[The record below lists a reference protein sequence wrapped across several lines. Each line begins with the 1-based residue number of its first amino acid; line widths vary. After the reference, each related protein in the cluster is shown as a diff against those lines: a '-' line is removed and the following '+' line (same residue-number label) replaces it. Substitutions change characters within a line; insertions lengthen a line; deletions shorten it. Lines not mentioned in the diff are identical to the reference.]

1 MGLLQV
7 CASFHLEILVQF
19 NLWIQLKKASFSSYP
34 LGPMMLVL
42 FGKRAFRYDTYNHS
56 VGFILDLLSI
66 PKLHRIHPRVL
77 SSKLIFSPG
86 LEIMYVT
93 AFLFLKMIIWMLFDK
108 FCLAILSHK
117 TLEFLEIHEY
127 ITTIIIYLFVFYH
140 NCF

>member
-1 MGLLQV
+1 
-7 CASFHLEILVQF
+7 
-19 NLWIQLKKASFSSYP
+19 
-34 LGPMMLVL
+34 MLVL

-93 AFLFLKMIIWMLFDK
+93 AFLFLKMII
-108 FCLAILSHK
+108 
-117 TLEFLEIHEY
+117 
-127 ITTIIIYLFVFYH
+127 
-140 NCF
+140 

>member
-19 NLWIQLKKASFSSYP
+19 NLWIQVEKTSFSSYP
-34 LGPMMLVL
+34 LSPMMLVL
-42 FGKRAFRYDTYNHS
+42 FGKRAFRYGTYNHS
-56 VGFILDLLSI
+56 VAIILDLLSI
-66 PKLHRIHPRVL
+66 PTLHRIHPRVL
-77 SSKLIFSPG
+77 LSKLIFSSA
-86 LEIMYVT
+86 LKEIMYVT
-93 AFLFLKMIIWMLFDK
+93 AFLFVKMIIWM
-108 FCLAILSHK
+108 FCFAILNHK